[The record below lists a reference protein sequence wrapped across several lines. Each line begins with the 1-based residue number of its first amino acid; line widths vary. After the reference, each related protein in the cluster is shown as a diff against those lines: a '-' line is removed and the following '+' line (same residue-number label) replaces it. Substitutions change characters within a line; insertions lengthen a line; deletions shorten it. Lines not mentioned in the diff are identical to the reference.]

1 MVAEF
6 VKPLLEE
13 SDERQDIDE
22 KLGGMVSTREPLT
35 WKIDVDGASNQRGSE
50 VGLIIISPDK
60 IIIEKSLRLGF
71 SAIKNETEYEDPLVE

>member
-35 WKIDVDGASNQRGSE
+35 WKIYVDGASNQRGSG
-50 VGLIIISPDK
+50 VGLVIS
-60 IIIEKSLRLGF
+60 
-71 SAIKNETEYEDPLVE
+71 